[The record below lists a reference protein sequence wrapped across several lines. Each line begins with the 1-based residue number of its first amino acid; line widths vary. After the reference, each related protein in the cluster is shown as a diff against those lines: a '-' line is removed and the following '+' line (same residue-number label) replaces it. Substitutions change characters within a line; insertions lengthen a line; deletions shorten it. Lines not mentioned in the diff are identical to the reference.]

1 MNIKICTPVIGVT
14 LDDFLSNL
22 KKTQKISDFVELR
35 TDYIQDFSEEDIETI
50 RKETKVQSI
59 FTCRKKEEGGKF
71 QGDEKERVRIL
82 QKAIDSG
89 FEHVDIEL
97 KTMKDNYFRLNKKVK
112 LIVSYHNFA
121 ETPSYWDMQS
131 IIYQM
136 NELKP
141 DILKIATMMH
151 EEYESTKI
159 YRLLTNKPHTEERI
173 VIGMGEKGRMT
184 RILGPLLGSYLTYA
198 STQYGES
205 APGQIDINELK
216 EIYKLLENNK
226 FTKSS

>member
-1 MNIKICTPVIGVT
+1 MNIRICTPVIGYT
-14 LDDFLSNL
+14 LEEFLGNL
-22 KKTQKISDFVELR
+22 KKTQEISDFVELR
-35 TDYIQDFSEEDIETI
+35 VDYINNLSLDDILVI
-50 RKETKVQSI
+50 REKTKVLSI

-71 QGDEKERVRIL
+71 QGDEKEQVKIL
-82 QKAIDSG
+82 QKAISLG
-89 FEHVDIEL
+89 FDHIDIEL
-97 KTMKDNYFRLNKKVK
+97 STMKDFQFKHVKTK
-112 LIVSYHNFA
+112 LIISYHNFA

-131 IIYQM
+131 IIYEM
-136 NELKP
+136 NSFKP
-141 DILKIATMMH
+141 DILKIATMMK

-205 APGQIDINELK
+205 APGQIEVKNLK
-216 EIYKLLENNK
+216 AIYKLLILNN
-226 FTKSS
+226 SL